1 MSQMGQSRRSRFGR
15 ESACPPIS
23 DMSRGCQLRSEVP
36 LAAVSRCSKIRM
48 QDDLFDHLVG
58 AGEKRDWH
66 GDPKRLGS
74 FDVDD
79 QFDLGGL
86 LDRQLSWLL
95 TLENPARID
104 TDLTVQVRDF
114 TAIAH

>member
-1 MSQMGQSRRSRFGR
+1 MSALGHFADSSRTSPEDR
-15 ESACPPIS
+15 
-23 DMSRGCQLRSEVP
+23 EVP